1 MMPKSAK
8 IAILGANGYIGRHL
22 SRHLLGL
29 GMSVDAFDV
38 QPESRIESVR
48 YETCDICDPGFWSRF
63 MPQEYAAIFFLAGLS
78 GVERSFR
85 EAETFLRVNIGGLA
99 ALLRRLEES
108 GEDAPRLIFPSSRLV
123 YDGGCAVDESSLR
136 RSRSVYA
143 ASKVA
148 CEELLSAYHD
158 RFGVPYVVLRICV
171 PFGDVSDSG
180 YSYGTI
186 GFFMSNGREGKPI
199 TVYGDGSCRKTYTSI
214 DDVCE
219 IAARCIDASVPSG
232 VYNVGGHEYTLREV
246 AEMICARTGAT
257 WVSVPF
263 PESARRVEM
272 GNIAMDSGKLDAI
285 IGKTEYRR
293 LSDSIDAI

>member
-1 MMPKSAK
+1 MSKTAK
-8 IAILGANGYIGRHL
+8 IAIFGANGYIGRHL

-38 QPESRIESVR
+38 QPDSRIESVR
-48 YETCDICDPGFWSRF
+48 YVQCDICDMDFWPRF
-63 MPQEYAAIFFLAGLS
+63 QPEGYSAIFFLAGLS

-85 EAETFLRVNIGGLA
+85 EAETFLKVNIGGFA
-99 ALLRRLEES
+99 NLLRRLEGLGES
-108 GEDAPRLIFPSSRLV
+108 APRLIFPSSRLV

-186 GFFMSNGREGKPI
+186 GFFMSNVRERKPI

-219 IAARCIDASVPSG
+219 IAVCCMDQSVPSG

-272 GNIAMDSGKLDAI
+272 GNIAMDSSKLDAV

>member
-29 GMSVDAFDV
+29 GISVDAFDV

-63 MPQEYAAIFFLAGLS
+63 RPQEYAAIFFLAGLS

-99 ALLRRLEES
+99 ALLRRLEEL

-186 GFFMSNGREGKPI
+186 GFFMSNVREGKPI

>member
-1 MMPKSAK
+1 MYKTEK
-8 IAILGANGYIGRHL
+8 IAIFGANGYIGRHL
-22 SRHLLGL
+22 SRHFLELGR
-29 GMSVDAFDV
+29 SVDAFDV
-38 QPESRIESVR
+38 QPDSSVEAVR
-48 YETCDICDPGFWSRF
+48 YAQCDICDRDFWSYF
-63 MPQEYAAIFFLAGLS
+63 HPQDYAAIFFLAGLS

-85 EAETFLRVNIGGLA
+85 EAETFLRVNIGGFA
-99 ALLRRLEES
+99 NLLRRLEALGES
-108 GEDAPRLIFPSSRLV
+108 APRLIFPSSRLV
-123 YDGGCAVDESSLR
+123 YEGGCSVVESSLR

-171 PFGDVSDSG
+171 PFGDMTDSG

-186 GFFMSNGREGKPI
+186 GFFMSNARAHKPI

-219 IAARCIDASVPSG
+219 IAVRCMDSSVPSG
-232 VYNVGGHEYTLREV
+232 VYNVGGHEYTLKEV

-272 GNIAMDSGKLDAI
+272 GNIAMDSSKLDAV

>member
-1 MMPKSAK
+1 MATQAK
-8 IAILGANGYIGRHL
+8 IAIFGANGYIGRHL
-22 SRHLLGL
+22 SRHFLGL

-38 QPESRIESVR
+38 QPESKVASVR
-48 YETCDICDPGFWSRF
+48 YETCDICDAAFWERF
-63 MPQEYAAIFFLAGLS
+63 QPQGYTAIFFLAGLS

-85 EAETFLRVNIGGLA
+85 EAETFLKVNIGGFA
-99 ALLRRLEES
+99 ALLRRMEGL
-108 GEDAPRLIFPSSRLV
+108 GEAAPRIVFPSSRLV
-123 YDGGCAVDESSLR
+123 YDGGSTVDESSLR

-143 ASKVA
+143 ASKIA

-158 RFGVPYVVLRICV
+158 RFGQPYIVLRICV
-171 PFGDVSDSG
+171 PFGDISDSG

-186 GFFMSNGREGKPI
+186 GFFMSNVREGKPI

-214 DDVCE
+214 DDVCD

-272 GNIAMDSGKLDAI
+272 GNIAMDSAKLDAA
-285 IGKTEYRR
+285 IGKTEYHR

>member
-1 MMPKSAK
+1 MATHAK
-8 IAILGANGYIGRHL
+8 IAIFGANGYIGRHM
-22 SRHLLGL
+22 SRHFLGL

-38 QPESRIESVR
+38 QPESKVASVR
-48 YETCDICDPGFWSRF
+48 YKTCDICDAAFWESF
-63 MPQEYAAIFFLAGLS
+63 QPQGYTAIFFLAGLS

-85 EAETFLRVNIGGLA
+85 EAETFLKVNIGGFA
-99 ALLRRLEES
+99 ALLRRMEGL
-108 GEDAPRLIFPSSRLV
+108 GGAAPRIVFPSSRLV
-123 YDGGCAVDESSLR
+123 YDGGSTVDESSLR

-143 ASKVA
+143 ASKIA

-158 RFGVPYVVLRICV
+158 RFGQPYVVLRICV
-171 PFGDVSDSG
+171 PFGDISDSG

-186 GFFMSNGREGKPI
+186 GFFMSNVREGKPI

-214 DDVCE
+214 DDVCD

-232 VYNVGGHEYTLREV
+232 VYNVGGHEYTLKEV

-272 GNIAMDSGKLDAI
+272 GNIAMDSAKLDAV
-285 IGKTEYRR
+285 IGKTEYRK

>member
-1 MMPKSAK
+1 MSKTAK
-8 IAILGANGYIGRHL
+8 IAIFGANGYIGRHL

-38 QPESRIESVR
+38 QPDSRIESVR
-48 YETCDICDPGFWSRF
+48 YVQCDICDMDFWSRF
-63 MPQEYAAIFFLAGLS
+63 QPEGYSVIFFLAGLS

-85 EAETFLRVNIGGLA
+85 EAETFLKVNIGGFA
-99 ALLRRLEES
+99 NLLRRLEGLGES
-108 GEDAPRLIFPSSRLV
+108 APRLIFPSSRLV

-186 GFFMSNGREGKPI
+186 GFFMSNVRERKPI

-219 IAARCIDASVPSG
+219 IAVRCMDQSVPSG

-272 GNIAMDSGKLDAI
+272 GNIAMDSSKLDAV

>member
-1 MMPKSAK
+1 MMSKPAK
-8 IAILGANGYIGRHL
+8 IAIFGANGYIGRHL
-22 SRHLLGL
+22 SRHFLSLGVP
-29 GMSVDAFDV
+29 VDAFDV
-38 QPESRIESVR
+38 QEEPRVESAAYSR
-48 YETCDICDPGFWSRF
+48 CDICDAGFWERF
-63 MPQEYAAIFFLAGLS
+63 EPRGYSAIFFLAGLS

-85 EAETFLRVNIGGLA
+85 EAEVFLKVNIGGFA
-99 ALLRRLEES
+99 SLLRRLEDM
-108 GEDAPRLIFPSSRLV
+108 GEAAPRIVFPSSRLV
-123 YDGGCAVDESSLR
+123 YDGGSTVDESSLR

-158 RFGVPYVVLRICV
+158 RFGLPYVVLRICV
-171 PFGDVSDSG
+171 PFGDLSDSG

-186 GFFMSNGREGKPI
+186 GFFMSKVREGKPI

-214 DDVCE
+214 DDICD
-219 IAARCIDASVPSG
+219 IAVRCIDASVPSG

-263 PESARRVEM
+263 PEEARRVEM
-272 GNIAMDSGKLDAI
+272 GNIAMDSGRLDAA

-293 LSDSIDAI
+293 LSDSIDSI

>member
-1 MMPKSAK
+1 MATQAK
-8 IAILGANGYIGRHL
+8 IAIFGANGYIGRHL
-22 SRHLLGL
+22 SRHFLGL

-38 QPESRIESVR
+38 QPESKVASVY
-48 YETCDICDPGFWSRF
+48 YETCDICDVAFWERF
-63 MPQEYAAIFFLAGLS
+63 QPQGYTAIFFLAGLS

-85 EAETFLRVNIGGLA
+85 EAETFLEVNIGGFA
-99 ALLRRLEES
+99 ALLRRMEGL
-108 GEDAPRLIFPSSRLV
+108 GEAAPRIVFPSSRLV
-123 YDGGCAVDESSLR
+123 YDGGSAVDESSLR

-143 ASKVA
+143 ATKVA

-158 RFGVPYVVLRICV
+158 RFGQSYVVLRICV
-171 PFGDVSDSG
+171 PFGDISDSG

-186 GFFMSNGREGKPI
+186 GFFMSNVREGKPI

-214 DDVCE
+214 DDVCD
-219 IAARCIDASVPSG
+219 ISARCIDASVPSG
-232 VYNVGGHEYTLREV
+232 VYNVGGHEYTLKEV

-272 GNIAMDSGKLDAI
+272 GNIAMDSAKLDAV
-285 IGKTEYRR
+285 IGKTEYRK

>member
-1 MMPKSAK
+1 MMSKPAK
-8 IAILGANGYIGRHL
+8 IAIFGANGYIGRHL
-22 SRHLLGL
+22 SRHFLVLGA
-29 GMSVDAFDV
+29 SVDAFDV
-38 QPESRIESVR
+38 QPGSKVAGAA
-48 YETCDICDPGFWSRF
+48 YTQCDICDAGFWERF
-63 MPQEYAAIFFLAGLS
+63 EPREYGAIFFLAGLS
-78 GVERSFR
+78 GVERSFL

-99 ALLRRLEES
+99 SLLRRLEPL
-108 GEDAPRLIFPSSRLV
+108 GEAAPRIVFPSSRLV
-123 YDGGCAVDESSLR
+123 YDGGTTVDESSLR

-148 CEELLSAYHD
+148 CEELLSAYNA

-186 GFFMSNGREGKPI
+186 GFFMSNVRDGKPI

-214 DDVCE
+214 DDVCD
-219 IAARCIDASVPSG
+219 IAWRCVCASVPSG

-272 GNIAMDSGKLDAI
+272 GSIAMDSGKLDAA

>member
-1 MMPKSAK
+1 MGTSSK
-8 IAILGANGYIGRHL
+8 IAVLGANGYIGRHL
-22 SRHLLGL
+22 SRHLAGL
-29 GMSVDAFDV
+29 GMAVDAFDV
-38 QPESRIESVR
+38 QPDPAVAGVR
-48 YETCDICDPGFWSRF
+48 YERCDICDGGFWDRF
-63 MPQEYAAIFFLAGLS
+63 RPQEYSAVFFLAGLS

-85 EAETFLRVNIGGLA
+85 EAEAFLRVNIGGFA
-99 ALLRRLEES
+99 AMLRRLE
-108 GEDAPRLIFPSSRLV
+108 GLGADAPRVVFPSSRLV
-123 YDGGCAVDESSLR
+123 YEGGCTVDESSLR

-186 GFFMSNGREGKPI
+186 GFFMANVRDGRPI

-214 DDVCE
+214 DDVCD
-219 IAARCIDASVPSG
+219 IAARCLDPSVPSG

-263 PESARRVEM
+263 PEEARRVEM
-272 GNIAMDSGKLDAI
+272 GSIAMDSSRLDAA
-285 IGKTEYRR
+285 IGKREYRR